1 MSSVIKNILY
11 VYRQIWKKHKIFFLF
26 YFLQQILQIALSL
39 LALYIPKI
47 IIDAIRDGHSIG
59 EVLTRTAVILGI
71 AALTE
76 IVRLYCVS
84 RQCKFSNEIGQDN
97 TLALFVKFMEMDYAD
112 VENPKVNDENQYV
125 KYNTQYVYDFVV
137 NWMEMLIKNIISI
150 FTYSA
155 IVVFISPIVLLLIV
169 VSSIVSYV
177 TEKNQLDYVEKNK
190 HKWSRVERKQNFLS
204 YLSTNFAQV
213 KDIKIYGMQ
222 SWIGKMQK
230 DILKERFAWDKK
242 ISRRAYIIKIINLVF
257 TALRELAAYLVLIY
271 MLTSGKIGI
280 GDFAFYF
287 GVIASFTIGLKSI
300 MDAFNMLGWSSGLV
314 THFREYLAFDGSF
327 NYGAGAPLPTSEEL
341 PLEITFDH
349 VSYSYEESSEPTI
362 KDICLTIHKGEKIA
376 LVGENGAGKTTLVK
390 LLCGMYYPSD
400 GDIRINGVSQRDFN
414 IKEYYT
420 LFSVAFQDIHILPVR
435 IVDYITSVD
444 YEKGADTKKAEDVVS
459 MVGLDKKIRS
469 LPNGL
474 NTRLGKGV
482 YEDATD
488 LSGGEMQKLVLARAL
503 YKDAPILILDEPTAA
518 LDPVAESEIY
528 QQYERMTSGKT
539 SVYISHRLA
548 STRFCDRIIYLE
560 NGRIAET
567 GSHDGLMKKGGKY
580 AEMFG
585 LQSKFYRENSTE
597 EEKGEEE

>member
-1 MSSVIKNILY
+1 
-11 VYRQIWKKHKIFFLF
+11 
-26 YFLQQILQIALSL
+26 
-39 LALYIPKI
+39 
-47 IIDAIRDGHSIG
+47 
-59 EVLTRTAVILGI
+59 
-71 AALTE
+71 
-76 IVRLYCVS
+76 
-84 RQCKFSNEIGQDN
+84 
-97 TLALFVKFMEMDYAD
+97 
-112 VENPKVNDENQYV
+112 
-125 KYNTQYVYDFVV
+125 
-137 NWMEMLIKNIISI
+137 
-150 FTYSA
+150 
-155 IVVFISPIVLLLIV
+155 
-169 VSSIVSYV
+169 
-177 TEKNQLDYVEKNK
+177 
-190 HKWSRVERKQNFLS
+190 
-204 YLSTNFAQV
+204 
-213 KDIKIYGMQ
+213 
-222 SWIGKMQK
+222 
-230 DILKERFAWDKK
+230 
-242 ISRRAYIIKIINLVF
+242 
-257 TALRELAAYLVLIY
+257 
-271 MLTSGKIGI
+271 
-280 GDFAFYF
+280 
-287 GVIASFTIGLKSI
+287 

-327 NYGAGAPLPTSEEL
+327 NHGVGAPLPTSKEL

-400 GDIRINGVSQRDFN
+400 GDIRINSVSQREFN
-414 IKEYYT
+414 INEYYT

-444 YEKGADTKKAEDVVS
+444 YEKGADTKKAEEVVS
-459 MVGLDKKIRS
+459 MVGLDKKMRS

-567 GSHDGLMKKGGKY
+567 GSHDELMKKGGKY
-580 AEMFG
+580 AEMFQ

>member
-1 MSSVIKNILY
+1 M
-11 VYRQIWKKHKIFFLF
+11 
-26 YFLQQILQIALSL
+26 
-39 LALYIPKI
+39 
-47 IIDAIRDGHSIG
+47 
-59 EVLTRTAVILGI
+59 
-71 AALTE
+71 
-76 IVRLYCVS
+76 
-84 RQCKFSNEIGQDN
+84 
-97 TLALFVKFMEMDYAD
+97 
-112 VENPKVNDENQYV
+112 
-125 KYNTQYVYDFVV
+125 
-137 NWMEMLIKNIISI
+137 
-150 FTYSA
+150 
-155 IVVFISPIVLLLIV
+155 
-169 VSSIVSYV
+169 
-177 TEKNQLDYVEKNK
+177 
-190 HKWSRVERKQNFLS
+190 
-204 YLSTNFAQV
+204 
-213 KDIKIYGMQ
+213 
-222 SWIGKMQK
+222 
-230 DILKERFAWDKK
+230 
-242 ISRRAYIIKIINLVF
+242 F
-257 TALRELAAYLVLIY
+257 TALRELAAYLVLVY

-327 NYGAGAPLPTSEEL
+327 NHGAGAPLPTSKEL

-444 YEKGADTKKAEDVVS
+444 YEKGADTKKAEEVVS
-459 MVGLDKKIRS
+459 MVGLDKKMRS

-567 GSHDGLMKKGGKY
+567 GSHDELMKKGGKY
-580 AEMFG
+580 AEMFQ